1 MTHSEIDPL
10 EGLLVQVEY
19 NPSKTSINEDNLSD
33 IIEDKLADWLKE
45 KVDCASCSHPT
56 RISVVSHL
64 RLVHVFQVTG
74 DLEEVPGIGPANKQI
89 LADNGVENTYQL
101 IGKYLTFKQGDV
113 KQHQDAMFAWLK
125 DIVRFVIL

>member
-10 EGLLVQVEY
+10 EGFAVQVEY
-19 NPSKTSINEDNLSD
+19 NPSKTTIN
-33 IIEDKLADWLKE
+33 EDKLADWLKE

-56 RISVVSHL
+56 WISVVSHL

-74 DLEEVPGIGPANKQI
+74 DLEEVPGIGPANKQT

-113 KQHQDAMFAWLK
+113 KQHQDAMFTWLK
-125 DIVRFVIL
+125 DIVRFVII

>member
-1 MTHSEIDPL
+1 M
-10 EGLLVQVEY
+10 
-19 NPSKTSINEDNLSD
+19 
-33 IIEDKLADWLKE
+33 
-45 KVDCASCSHPT
+45 
-56 RISVVSHL
+56 
-64 RLVHVFQVTG
+64 
-74 DLEEVPGIGPANKQI
+74 PGIGPANKQI